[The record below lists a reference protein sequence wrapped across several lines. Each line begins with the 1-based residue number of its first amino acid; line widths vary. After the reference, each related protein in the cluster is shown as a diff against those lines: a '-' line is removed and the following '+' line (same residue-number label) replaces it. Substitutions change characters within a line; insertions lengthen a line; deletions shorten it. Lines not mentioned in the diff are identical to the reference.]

1 MSYSKKVFSV
11 KDFELVL
18 TESEKKFFDTGI
30 RSIKISNG
38 FGIVDQGSNDEFYLS
53 FSSNIEVV
61 DSEKTVNGQLFGQVN
76 PIDNIFEMVAVFTDP
91 FSGQRVVDERFNEM
105 INDGDEFYRFW
116 ELFSN
121 NSVSE
126 AVISKT

>member
-1 MSYSKKVFSV
+1 MSYYKKVFSV

-18 TESEKKFFDTGI
+18 TESEKKFFDTVI

-61 DSEKTVNGQLFGQVN
+61 DSEKTVN
-76 PIDNIFEMVAVFTDP
+76 
-91 FSGQRVVDERFNEM
+91 
-105 INDGDEFYRFW
+105 
-116 ELFSN
+116 
-121 NSVSE
+121 
-126 AVISKT
+126 